1 MDRLC
6 YFIYLCNEKYC
17 VYLENVNNPF
27 VSFTFGN
34 DIVFE
39 IWSWDDIWSPEF
51 KIKVLEGATW
61 DEISCPLFCLLVV
74 TKSSFELLL
83 DGNVKVGIDEGQD
96 IWRCVEIAFWFDWF
110 KSLTRI
116 WVGWSWV
123 DDDDEVDAN
132 DTFEEDAKLWSND
145 VTFVLFLLTPDKE
158 DVTPEDETRL
168 GDVFNETAD
177 PAAEDDVYEVVG
189 FNNEVGIPITDVEIS
204 LEVIEEGIILILFIP
219 PVSSIVI

>member
-1 MDRLC
+1 M
-6 YFIYLCNEKYC
+6 
-17 VYLENVNNPF
+17 
-27 VSFTFGN
+27 
-34 DIVFE
+34 
-39 IWSWDDIWSPEF
+39 
-51 KIKVLEGATW
+51 
-61 DEISCPLFCLLVV
+61 
-74 TKSSFELLL
+74 LL

-96 IWRCVEIAFWFDWF
+96 IWRCVEIDFWFDCF

-189 FNNEVGIPITDVEIS
+189 FNNDVGIPITDVEIS
-204 LEVIEEGIILILFIP
+204 LEVIEEGIILILFTP

>member
-1 MDRLC
+1 MGSC

-61 DEISCPLFCLLVV
+61 DETSCPLFCLLVV

-96 IWRCVEIAFWFDWF
+96 IWRCVEIDFWFDCF

-177 PAAEDDVYEVVG
+177 PTAEDDVYEVVG

-204 LEVIEEGIILILFIP
+204 LEVIEEGIILILFTP